1 MEHNEKTS
9 EDQTKMLNSEPERW
23 YYMKNAYGSPT
34 FWHLFFFSF
43 LFCFALSSHTCTFFC
58 VHHDHINIKLINE
71 YFMFHPLFMCAAS
84 VIKYLSPK

>member
-34 FWHLFFFSF
+34 FWHLFFF
-43 LFCFALSSHTCTFFC
+43 LSS
-58 VHHDHINIKLINE
+58 
-71 YFMFHPLFMCAAS
+71 S
-84 VIKYLSPK
+84 VLL